1 MKNLY
6 EYIQESLLDDFDD
19 LSVAQD
25 TYNFLQE
32 FDNLIGIKD
41 SKLEDGNLILGE
53 VVNKRT
59 KSYTITNVAY
69 SHLKLI
75 KDTLGLDS
83 INCVGCM
90 EFDVTDIDDSV
101 FNAINIENGCL
112 SLTTSNRSLKDLTI
126 NVHGDTKL
134 IKLQAYKPIEINNCK
149 INYKVK
155 GNYGILYVNGE
166 VPNIKNSKITGVEA
180 IICYDT
186 FGVRDRSDSKLTC
199 IFDESYI
206 IPNFT
211 ESPKPIKKKGSL
223 RNVCA
228 VVNNQKKYPITN
240 YTKEQ
245 PLFKVDKNFKLES
258 VIDIKCFDKKLEHIE
273 FTDNSVGILFFKS
286 KDNMHP
292 NPDAAFY
299 NGSKLRVFNTKDG
312 NTQPLPNNKGW
323 YVSVLNR
330 SML

>member
-19 LSVAQD
+19 LSKSQD
-25 TYNFLQE
+25 AYNYLQA
-32 FDNLIGIKD
+32 FDILTGFKD
-41 SKLEDGNLILGE
+41 SKLEDGNLILGD
-53 VVNKRT
+53 VLKNTRHI
-59 KSYTITNVAY
+59 ITNGIY
-69 SHLKLI
+69 SHLKSI
-75 KDTLGLDS
+75 KDILEIDS
-83 INCVGCM
+83 INCIGGL
-90 EFDVTDIDDSV
+90 ELDVTDIDDSA
-101 FNAINIENGCL
+101 FNVINIKKGYL
-112 SLTTSNRSLKDLTI
+112 SLTNSRSLKDLTI
-126 NVHGDTKL
+126 NVHGNTKL
-134 IKLQAYKPIEINNCK
+134 IKLQTYNPIEINNCK
-149 INYKVK
+149 INYKVE
-155 GNYGILYVNGE
+155 GNYGILYVTGE
-166 VPNIKNSKITGVEA
+166 APNIKNSKITGIECIV
-180 IICYDT
+180 CYDA
-186 FGVRDRSDSKLTC
+186 FGVRDRSDSKLTS

-206 IPNFT
+206 MPNFT

-228 VVNNQKKYPITN
+228 AVNNQRKYPLSK

-273 FTDNSVGILFFKS
+273 FADNGVGILFFKS
-286 KDNMHP
+286 KDNKHP

-299 NGSKLRVFNTKDG
+299 NGSKLQVHNTKDG

-330 SML
+330 YM